1 MARTRSHWTTQGWF
15 MTFDI
20 KFVLTMRSALDA
32 AVEKIDMSY
41 RTPGTKAKMAQR
53 IVKAASEGVTNAAEL
68 MIAAID
74 EAKEPAD

>member
-1 MARTRSHWTTQGWF
+1 

-32 AVEKIDMSY
+32 AVEKIDTPY

-53 IVKAASEGVTNAAEL
+53 IVKAASEGVTNATEL
-68 MIAAID
+68 ITAAID
-74 EAKEPAD
+74 VAKEPAD

>member
-1 MARTRSHWTTQGWF
+1 

-53 IVKAASEGVTNAAEL
+53 IFKAASEGVTNAAEL

>member
-1 MARTRSHWTTQGWF
+1 MA
-15 MTFDI
+15 FDI

-32 AVEKIDMSY
+32 AVEKIDMSN

-53 IVKAASEGVTNAAEL
+53 IVKVASEGVTNVSEL

-74 EAKEPAD
+74 EAKEPAG

>member
-1 MARTRSHWTTQGWF
+1 

-32 AVEKIDMSY
+32 AVEKIDMPH

-53 IVKAASEGVTNAAEL
+53 IVRAASEGVTNATDL

-74 EAKEPAD
+74 EAKEPAA

>member
-1 MARTRSHWTTQGWF
+1 MA
-15 MTFDI
+15 FDI

-32 AVEKIDMSY
+32 TAGKIDMSY

-53 IVKAASEGVTNAAEL
+53 IVKAASEGVTNVGEL
-68 MIAAID
+68 VIAAID

>member
-1 MARTRSHWTTQGWF
+1 

-53 IVKAASEGVTNAAEL
+53 IVKNAAEL

>member
-1 MARTRSHWTTQGWF
+1 M
-15 MTFDI
+15 
-20 KFVLTMRSALDA
+20 LL
-32 AVEKIDMSY
+32 SY

-53 IVKAASEGVTNAAEL
+53 IVKAPSEGVTNLAEL